1 VAGQDEASIAA
12 QIVPLALRHN
22 LVSKYTS
29 LVAVDR
35 VVTSKGRAPRAS
47 VANALPAGSEIFG
60 NMPQTATPG
69 PFCLL
74 LGVLSLAAAAIVQR
88 RIVV

>member
-1 VAGQDEASIAA
+1 
-12 QIVPLALRHN
+12 VPIALRHH
-22 LVSKYTS
+22 LVSRYTS

-35 VVTSKGRAPRAS
+35 IATADGRAPRAS
-47 VANALPAGSEIFG
+47 VANALPAGSEMFG

-74 LGVLSLAAAAIVQR
+74 FGVLSFGAAAIVQR
-88 RIVV
+88 RIVL